1 MVFHETV
8 AVQEVTVEEDQ
19 NCLYCNKSN
28 SIKIG
33 VSILFVVVV
42 LLVAIG
48 CVVRARKLKNRGRS
62 GLAYGEQYDVR
73 EGDEEEIQSAEFPLK
88 QTAAV

>member
-8 AVQEVTVEEDQ
+8 AVQEITAQEDQ

-28 SIKIG
+28 NIKIG
-33 VSILFVVVV
+33 VSVFFVLVV

-48 CVVRARKLKNRGRS
+48 FVVRARKLRNRGRS